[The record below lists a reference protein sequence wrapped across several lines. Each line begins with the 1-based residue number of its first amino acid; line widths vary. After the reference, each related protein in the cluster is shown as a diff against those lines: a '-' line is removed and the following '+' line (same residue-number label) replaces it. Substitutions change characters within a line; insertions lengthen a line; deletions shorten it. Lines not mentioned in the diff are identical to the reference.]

1 MGLEEVRGWE
11 HRVRLQSADS
21 GGRKAENS
29 YQRRTLM
36 KKLKTPRKECCPEEA
51 KGGSRDHA

>member
-11 HRVRLQSADS
+11 HRVGLERA

-36 KKLKTPRKECCPEEA
+36 KKLKTP
-51 KGGSRDHA
+51 